1 MFQFGTTISLLEPVS
16 GSALDRAFDALEL
29 LASRPAGLP
38 LASVVEALSIPKSAA
53 HRLLATLAARGYVQ
67 QDAPTGHYR
76 LTTRLVSM
84 GFRYLA
90 LAGVSDTVQPTLD
103 RLAERTGE
111 LVRLGVVDGDRQTWV
126 ARSQGARSGL
136 RYDPDMGADAP
147 LASTASGQAWLA
159 CLTDEQAV
167 VLVSRQGFPTPGAH
181 GPNAPRTVRA
191 LLERLRAARE
201 RGYARVVESSAPGT
215 SAMAAAIRHPA
226 TRGVI
231 GVVSVAG
238 PSIRLTDDRMDD
250 LAPSMLEA
258 AAELADASATSE
270 YFTAIGRASARAAPA
285 PSRATRRAR

>member
-1 MFQFGTTISLLEPVS
+1 MT

-29 LASRPAGLP
+29 LAAHPSGLA
-38 LASVVEALSIPKSAA
+38 LGAVVEALAIPKSAA
-53 HRLLATLAARGYVQ
+53 HRLLSALATRGYVR
-67 QDAPTGHYR
+67 QDEPSGHYR
-76 LTTRLVSM
+76 LTTRLVSL

-90 LAGVSDTVQPTLD
+90 LAGVTDTVQPTLD

-126 ARSQGARSGL
+126 ARAQGARSGL
-136 RYDPDMGADAP
+136 RYDPDMGAEAP

-167 VLVSRQGFPTPGAH
+167 ALVSRQGFPSPGTH

-201 RGYARVVESSAPGT
+201 RGWARVAESSAPGT

-238 PSIRLTDDRMDD
+238 PSIRLIDERMDE
-250 LAPSMLEA
+250 LAPAMLEA
-258 AAELADASATSE
+258 AAELADAAATSE
-270 YFTAIGRASARAAPA
+270 YFTTVGRASARSAPVSPA
-285 PSRATRRAR
+285 RPTRASR